1 MKIKLKKLKKNVQHN
16 KRFRINYQIFFM
28 FLAIYSFATSLL
40 DLHGDIS
47 ISKNPILEFIDF
59 SIYLIF
65 AIDYIVRFIFAKYKA
80 NFIEN
85 NIPDLI
91 SIIPYYSI
99 FRLFRIFKI
108 RKFAKL
114 FRYLKLSK
122 LYLLVKKTYKKI
134 KKFLKL
140 NCLIYLLMMAALGI
154 LISALIIS
162 YVEKMK
168 YGDSLWWAFVTATTV
183 GYGDISPRTHVGRF
197 VAIFLMLIGVGT
209 FGMITGTVTT
219 YFLNKQNEFV
229 PDDDLEKFIL
239 KSENYSDSEK
249 KEIITFIDF
258 LKSKREK

>member
-1 MKIKLKKLKKNVQHN
+1 MKKKIEDLHKS
-16 KRFRINYQIFFM
+16 KRFRISYQVIFI
-28 FLAIYSFATSLL
+28 FLALYSFVTTIL

-47 ISKNPILEFIDF
+47 IFNNPILEFVDV

-65 AIDYIVRFIFAKYKA
+65 AADYFIRFTHSDNKLD
-80 NFIEN
+80 FIEN

-122 LYLLVKKTYKKI
+122 LYLFVKKTYKKI

-140 NCLIYLLMMAALGI
+140 NGLIYLLMMAALGI